1 MTLLLSG
8 CIDSSGK
15 NSTSLENESLVGGG
29 NVQEQVHVPEGS
41 YVAGKASVEK
51 VMIIMTRSIPPQVRA
66 VASGMLGGSC
76 ENIDSENI
84 TVTREG
90 NVFFVDLPT
99 LIQNGVPCTRNLVPF
114 EEYIPI
120 DLEGL
125 EPGEYTVSVNGI
137 NASFVLGDYSIP
149 SKTYGTIQGNI
160 LFDSQKAP
168 VENATV
174 YIRLEDVSLVDAP
187 STVIAETSIK
197 DVSLTPGSANS
208 IPFTLVFPE
217 LADNRSYSLRVHVD
231 VDGDGRVSKGDYVT
245 TWHNGVSAGQEKVQ
259 MDVKVSPV

>member
-1 MTLLLSG
+1 MILSLSG
-8 CIDSSGK
+8 CIDNSGK
-15 NSTSLENESLVGGG
+15 NSTSLENESLAEDGD
-29 NVQEQVHVPEGS
+29 VQEQVKAPESS

-66 VASGMLGGSC
+66 VASGVLGGSC

-120 DLEGL
+120 DIEGL

-137 NASFVLGDYSIP
+137 NASFVLGDYSVP

-160 LFDSQKAP
+160 LLESQKAP

-174 YIRLEDVSLVDAP
+174 YIRLEDVSLADAP
-187 STVIAETSIK
+187 STVIAETSIM
-197 DVSLTPGSANS
+197 DVSPTPGNANS
-208 IPFTLVFPE
+208 VPFTLGFPK
-217 LADNRSYSLRVHVD
+217 LADNRSYSLYVHVD
-231 VDGDGRVSKGDYVT
+231 TDGDGRVSKGDYVT
-245 TWHNGVSAGQEKVQ
+245 TWYNGVSGGQKKVQ
-259 MDVKVSPV
+259 MDVTVSPV